1 VQLGAIVE
9 NTHTQKP
16 FCKGFS
22 QCDGSRENSSGPLGF
37 YFNLFIS
44 SFFFFPFLETA
55 VADVLF
61 IQREIRLRGL
71 EYSSNKLPN
80 SVN

>member
-1 VQLGAIVE
+1 MEAKRIHMGLSVFIFIYL
-9 NTHTQKP
+9 
-16 FCKGFS
+16 F
-22 QCDGSRENSSGPLGF
+22 LLF
-37 YFNLFIS
+37 YHY
-44 SFFFFPFLETA
+44 FFFLETS

-71 EYSSNKLPN
+71 KYSSNKLPN

>member
-1 VQLGAIVE
+1 MMEAERIHLGPSVFI
-9 NTHTQKP
+9 
-16 FCKGFS
+16 
-22 QCDGSRENSSGPLGF
+22 LI
-37 YFNLFIS
+37 YLFLL
-44 SFFFFPFLETA
+44 FFFPFLETA